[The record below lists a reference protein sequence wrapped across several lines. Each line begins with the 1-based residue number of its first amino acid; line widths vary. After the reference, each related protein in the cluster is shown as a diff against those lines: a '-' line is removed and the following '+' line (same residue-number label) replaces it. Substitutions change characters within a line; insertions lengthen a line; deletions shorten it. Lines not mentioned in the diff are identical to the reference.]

1 MAKQLI
7 RSSAAV
13 QRAMQPL
20 YSCLPEELRCY
31 RRAGPRV
38 LPIVQQEKRSFDEV
52 AADTDDA
59 CLTEVATLFR
69 KSLDAYA
76 TAAESARRGA
86 PDSVDKAISL
96 STKYELA
103 YTTKLKECGFVEG
116 QRAELIMRINR
127 ATVAAGRLIDRI
139 IACERAT
146 CVITFAKELE
156 AEGRKGTEVVDQ
168 YIRAFQAEYRDAPA
182 CIVDALGKYRSAFI
196 AVETAAA
203 ALQRGDADTAGRE
216 GNRAD
221 ELGVGAQEQL
231 AQCVA

>member
-7 RSSAAV
+7 RSSAV
-13 QRAMQPL
+13 IQRAMQPL
-20 YSCLPEELRCY
+20 YSCLPEELECY

-38 LPIVQQEKRSFDEV
+38 LPVVQQEKRGFDEV

-59 CLTEVATLFR
+59 CLTAVAMLFR

-76 TAAESARRGA
+76 SAAESASRGD
-86 PDSVDKAISL
+86 PHSVDEAISL
-96 STKYELA
+96 STKYEVG

-127 ATVAAGRLIDRI
+127 ANLAVSRRVDRI
-139 IACERAT
+139 VACETAT

-156 AEGRKGTEVVDQ
+156 AEGRKGSELVDQ
-168 YIRAFQAEYRDAPA
+168 YIRAFQTEFRDAPA
-182 CIVDALGKYRSAFI
+182 CIVDALAKYRSAFI
-196 AVETAAA
+196 AVEAAA
-203 ALQRGDADTAGRE
+203 EALQRGDAGTAGRE

-221 ELGVGAQEQL
+221 ELGVRGQEQL
-231 AQCVA
+231 ARCVT